1 MNNNSLPDQ
10 TAHIQISICQYELIM
25 KSSIQMLGK
34 SNLAPIGSCLILQK
48 TRAEPT
54 LKVSYVSCIVVKK
67 SQSNEI
73 FVEKSFVLY

>member
-1 MNNNSLPDQ
+1 MFPD
-10 TAHIQISICQYELIM
+10 ELIM

-34 SNLAPIGSCLILQK
+34 SNLALPGSCLILQE
-48 TRAEPT
+48 TRTETIP
-54 LKVSYVSCIVVKK
+54 KVSYVSCIVVKK

>member
-1 MNNNSLPDQ
+1 MFPD
-10 TAHIQISICQYELIM
+10 ELIM

-34 SNLAPIGSCLILQK
+34 SNLALPCSCLILQK
-48 TRAEPT
+48 TRTET
-54 LKVSYVSCIVVKK
+54 ILKVSYVSCIVVKK